1 MKLKKFYNSIKSKK
15 TKYFFDSKDIYKEIN
30 NHLVSKKNFSNI
42 LDLGCG
48 DLRNLK
54 YLKNLKFENYK
65 AVDWVQPPLKNLK
78 NPKITFVKKDLKKFN
93 TLEKFDL
100 IFLIGTIE
108 HFKKPNIFLKKIKRF
123 MKKDSLLIISHPNY
137 YNIRGS
143 ILLTCKYLFEKKISL
158 SDVKYFYPEE
168 VSNILKKLNFKKI
181 TVKSIRNETKKN
193 DINYLDLKNR
203 LPKILGSS
211 KKNQINKF
219 LKKYQ
224 IMKKYLK
231 SDKLSGQNIL
241 IFAQN

>member
-1 MKLKKFYNSIKSKK
+1 MKR
-15 TKYFFDSKDIYKEIN
+15 
-30 NHLVSKKNFSNI
+30 
-42 LDLGCG
+42 G
-48 DLRNLK
+48 
-54 YLKNLKFENYK
+54 
-65 AVDWVQPPLKNLK
+65 
-78 NPKITFVKKDLKKFN
+78 
-93 TLEKFDL
+93 
-100 IFLIGTIE
+100 
-108 HFKKPNIFLKKIKRF
+108 
-123 MKKDSLLIISHPNY
+123 SLLVISHPNY

-181 TVKSIRNETKKN
+181 TVKSIRNETNKN

-203 LPKILGSS
+203 LPKILGAS
-211 KKNQINKF
+211 KKKQINEF

-241 IFAQN
+241 IFAHS

>member
-30 NHLVSKKNFSNI
+30 NYLLSKKSFSKV

-54 YLKNLKFENYK
+54 YLKNIKFKNYI
-65 AVDWVQPPLKNLK
+65 AVDWVLPPFKNLK
-78 NPKITFVKKDLKKFN
+78 NPKITFVKKDLKKFS
-93 TLEKFDL
+93 TSEKFDL
-100 IFLIGTIE
+100 IFLVGTIE
-108 HFKKPNIFLKKIKRF
+108 HFKKPNIFLKKIKGF
-123 MKKDSLLIISHPNY
+123 MKRGSLLIISHPNY

-143 ILLTCKYLFEKKISL
+143 ILLTCKYLFKKKISL

-181 TVKSIRNETKKN
+181 TVKSIRNETNKI

-203 LPKILGSS
+203 LPKILGAS
-211 KKNQINKF
+211 KKKQINEF

-231 SDKLSGQNIL
+231 SDKFSGQNIL
-241 IFAQN
+241 IFAHS